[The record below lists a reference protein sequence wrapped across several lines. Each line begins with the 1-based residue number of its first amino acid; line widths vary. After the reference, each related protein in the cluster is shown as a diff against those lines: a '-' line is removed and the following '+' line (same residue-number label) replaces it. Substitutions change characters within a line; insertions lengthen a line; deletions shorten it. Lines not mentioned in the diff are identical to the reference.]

1 MKVEERLIN
10 LVRGFS
16 GRLPAEYIYEYV
28 SLVQHNECVIA
39 FENLCTQLYEYN
51 ILPVAAEMA
60 VIQELAEQMNLEV
73 NTWDFLTHS
82 DS

>member
-1 MKVEERLIN
+1 MNTSHLC
-10 LVRGFS
+10 S
-16 GRLPAEYIYEYV
+16 TM
-28 SLVQHNECVIA
+28 SVIA